1 MTTVTTIRPER
12 PGPDELATL
21 YAHPVGTDRAGA
33 PRPWVRLNFVST
45 VDGSVTG
52 ADGVS
57 GGLGGEADHDAY
69 AAMRDACDVVLVG
82 AGTARDEGYGPITSA
97 SVDTERRRAAGLD
110 PVPALAVVSSRL
122 DVPASLLTGGT
133 VVVTTTRAASQTGLD
148 AELVAAGDEQID
160 WPVVLAAFAARG
172 WHRVLCEGGPHLA
185 GALVAADLV
194 DEVCLTVA
202 PQLAGGAGPRLT
214 SGAPAVDRGLRLA
227 HVVVAGEV
235 LLTRWLRDR
244 PELGSRS

>member
-33 PRPWVRLNFVST
+33 PGPWVRLNFVST

-69 AAMRDACDVVLVG
+69 AAMRNACDVVLVG

-110 PVPALAVVSSRL
+110 LVPALAVVSSRL

-133 VVVTTTRAASQTGLD
+133 VVVTTTRAASHTGLD
-148 AELVAAGDEQID
+148 VELVAAGDEQID